1 MDQRATRV
9 LLEQGV
15 DFIFRDGALEL
26 TNAVGLERLYRE
38 ASAGNDVIVERHGVL
53 VFNCPPLSSSG

>member
-26 TNAVGLERLYRE
+26 TNPVGLEKLYRE
-38 ASAGNDVIVERHGVL
+38 ARAGNDVIVQRDGVL